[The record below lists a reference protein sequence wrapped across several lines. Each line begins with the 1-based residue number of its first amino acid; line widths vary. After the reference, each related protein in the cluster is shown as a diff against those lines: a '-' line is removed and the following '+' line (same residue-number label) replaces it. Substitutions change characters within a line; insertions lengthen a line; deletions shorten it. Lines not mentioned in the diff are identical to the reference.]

1 MFVKQYEQCFDIHML
16 RNLRV
21 EYLVFINMKCLFFI
35 LQGIPSASGGL
46 AGTGGSKP
54 GLSDKIRKPIFMNN
68 DFRKNWFF

>member
-1 MFVKQYEQCFDIHML
+1 
-16 RNLRV
+16 
-21 EYLVFINMKCLFFI
+21 MKCLFFI